1 MGPSRFSFAMSA
13 ELARLFFACALP
25 RGIGAAL
32 IERTAMFAGRGRPT
46 CIEDLH
52 LTLAFLGALPR
63 ERIDAAKRV
72 GESLAGSPG
81 FALRLDCLG
90 AFARSSVIWAS
101 SVEPCAGLFMFQ
113 AGLVAA
119 LGGAGFAIDDTPFR
133 PHVTLLRRAKLPGT
147 FPMLAPLDW
156 PVSGFALFESRPV
169 VSGPRYSPLGEW
181 RLGDD
186 QTQRLEASSSHSS
199 LGESRV

>member
-1 MGPSRFSFAMSA
+1 MSA
-13 ELARLFFACALP
+13 ELARLFFACVLP
-25 RGIGAAL
+25 REIGAPL
-32 IERTAMFAGRGRPT
+32 LERAASVAAGHGRPT
-46 CIEDLH
+46 RIEDLH

-72 GESLAGSPG
+72 GESLAGAPG
-81 FALRLDCLG
+81 FALKLDCLG
-90 AFARSSVIWAS
+90 AFARSGVIWAS
-101 SVEPCAGLFMFQ
+101 SSEPEAGLFTLQ
-113 AGLVAA
+113 AGLASA
-119 LGGAGFAIDDTPFR
+119 LVREGFAIDEAPYR

-147 FPMLAPLDW
+147 FPELAPLDW
-156 PVSGFALFESRPV
+156 RVSGFALFESRPA

-181 RLGDD
+181 RLIDD